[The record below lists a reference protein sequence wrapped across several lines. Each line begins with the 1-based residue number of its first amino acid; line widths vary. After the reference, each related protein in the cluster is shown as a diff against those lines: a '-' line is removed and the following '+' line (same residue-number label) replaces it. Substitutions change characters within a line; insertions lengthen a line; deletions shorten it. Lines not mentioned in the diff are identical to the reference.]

1 MFFLVKSK
9 HIFILIIGF
18 FLVKNGV
25 CQDQTEIQLSTW
37 SISQIDLDLP
47 KKWSASINH
56 QLRTIN
62 LGFNN
67 SFSEIEIEKKLSKDI
82 AIGIGCRL
90 IARIDEQDGAT
101 QFDPLFRWHYQVAYE
116 YEHDQIEFKIRYRR
130 QRRNEWGLSKIQGDF
145 PRIHDRLKLLMAI
158 KFDDFKLN
166 TSYEIFRRTQLGT
179 LDGISENRL
188 GFGFNHKINKRSRI
202 DLIYYGELTNEL
214 WEPTL
219 TNIFVARFRYKI
231 DFD

>member
-1 MFFLVKSK
+1 MFFLKK
-9 HIFILIIGF
+9 LRHIIIAVIGLICYQTVF
-18 FLVKNGV
+18 A
-25 CQDQTEIQLSTW
+25 QDKTQVDVATW
-37 SISQIDLDLP
+37 SISQIDFDLP
-47 KKWSASINH
+47 KKWSASVNM
-56 QLRTIN
+56 QLRTTN
-62 LGFNN
+62 LGFDNT
-67 SFSEIEIEKKLSKDI
+67 FTEIEIEKGLNKDLSF
-82 AIGIGCRL
+82 GLGCRL
-90 IARIDEQDGAT
+90 IARADEVDGLT
-101 QFDPLFRWHYQVAYE
+101 QFEPIFRWHYQIAYE
-116 YEHDQIEFKIRYRR
+116 YDHDQFEFKIRYRK
-130 QRRNEWGLSKIQGDF
+130 QRRNELGITKIQGDY
-145 PRIHDRLKLLMAI
+145 PRIHDRLKFTMAI

-202 DLIYYGELTNEL
+202 DLIYYNELTNEI